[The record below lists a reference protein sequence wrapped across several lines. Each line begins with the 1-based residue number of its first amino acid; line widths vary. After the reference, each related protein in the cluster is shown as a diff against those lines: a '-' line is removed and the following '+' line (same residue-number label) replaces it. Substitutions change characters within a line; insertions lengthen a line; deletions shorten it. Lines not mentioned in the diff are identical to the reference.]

1 MLLHILFRISN
12 GEIPV
17 KKEHATYLKK
27 TRKMPFLGKIR
38 EKKDLISLLKKTREE
53 KVNFLKKLTALY
65 PKLFELFF
73 EEE

>member
-1 MLLHILFRISN
+1 MF
-12 GEIPV
+12 
-17 KKEHATYLKK
+17 
-27 TRKMPFLGKIR
+27 
-38 EKKDLISLLKKTREE
+38 LKKTREE